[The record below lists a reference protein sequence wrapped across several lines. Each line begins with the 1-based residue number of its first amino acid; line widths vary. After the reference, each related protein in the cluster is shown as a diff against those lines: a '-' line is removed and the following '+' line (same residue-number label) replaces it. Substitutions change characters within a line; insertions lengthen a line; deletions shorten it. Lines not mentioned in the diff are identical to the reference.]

1 MTCNLRSTPAR
12 TQQGAFI
19 LSRNAEKELSCKDKI
34 IKTSM
39 GSNLGRQNV
48 NEFTK
53 LTFDDQQVGDNMKID
68 DNDCFEELEDNPPS
82 GNGQD

>member
-1 MTCNLRSTPAR
+1 MACNLKSTPAR
-12 TQQGAFI
+12 TQQRAFI

-68 DNDCFEELEDNPPS
+68 DNDCFEEFEDNSPP